1 MNMIPTHF
9 GLTPDL
15 LEESRRELDR
25 QLERERQIR
34 EVRAAR
40 RAARPSRFATLT
52 ARLRHVADRRPVH
65 AHPCPPLVE
74 GC

>member
-1 MNMIPTHF
+1 MNYLGI

-25 QLERERQIR
+25 ELERKRHIR
-34 EVRAAR
+34 DALAGRSVE
-40 RAARPSRFATLT
+40 RPSRFATLT
-52 ARLRHVADRRPVH
+52 ARLRRPGVEP
-65 AHPCPPLVE
+65 APCPPLVE